1 MMNKNPLV
9 QFKSIFKKYQL
20 GEITVTALD
29 DIQLD
34 INESDFTVI
43 SGPSGSGKSTLLN
56 LLGCIDKPSGGE
68 IFFEG
73 ADITNVPLESLYD
86 LRLNKFGFI
95 YQSFNLVP
103 VLSAYENVE
112 LPLIFKLDDKKNIKS
127 QVLHS
132 LEIVGLGDRIHHRPA
147 KLSGGQRQRVAIA
160 RALAGNP
167 KIIIADEPTANLDS
181 KNSEAIIELLLSLN
195 ETKNVTVIVASHD
208 PIVIERAKKKIEIRD
223 GKVYNN
229 GQ

>member
-1 MMNKNPLV
+1 MNKNPLV

>member
-1 MMNKNPLV
+1 MINTSPLV
-9 QFKSIFKKYQL
+9 QCKSISKKYQL
-20 GEITVTALD
+20 GEISVTALD
-29 DIQLD
+29 TIQLE
-34 INESDFTVI
+34 INEGDFTVI

-56 LLGCIDKPSGGE
+56 LLGCIDKPSSGE
-68 IFFEG
+68 IIFEG
-73 ADITNVPLESLYD
+73 TDITHVPLESLYD

-112 LPLIFKLDDKKNIKS
+112 LPLIFKLDDKDNIKS

-132 LEIVGLGDRIHHRPA
+132 LEIVGLGDRTHHQPA

-195 ETKNVTVIVASHD
+195 KTKNVTVIVASHD
-208 PIVIERAKKKIEIRD
+208 PIVIERAKNRIEIRD
-223 GKVYNN
+223 GKVTNN
-229 GQ
+229 G

>member
-1 MMNKNPLV
+1 MNKNPLV

-147 KLSGGQRQRVAIA
+147 KLSGGQRQRVEIA